1 METFTTAF
9 GLICLISFLISA
21 LGFIYFVY
29 FFSLGYAFSI
39 TGMAFATMILFWGNM
54 EIWGKAFCVLLGIY
68 GLRLGIY
75 LLVRELRSASY
86 RRILRPETDVNANK
100 RSPGFKVI
108 LWIMVSTLFIGQ
120 FAPVFFR
127 IQNGSSPDT
136 CVIVGFFIALAG
148 VILEIWADAQKSILK
163 RRNPHEF
170 CRTGIYRIVRCPNY
184 FGEILLWTGVFLS
197 GITALDGLW
206 QWIFA
211 IWGYVLILWVMFSG
225 ARRLELRQN
234 KNYGNRPEYQEYIA
248 KVPIILPLVPLYS
261 VARHKWLMA

>member
-21 LGFIYFVY
+21 LGFIYFIY

-39 TGMAFATMILFWGNM
+39 AGMALTTMILFWENM
-54 EIWGKAFCVLLGIY
+54 EIWGKAFCILLGIY

-75 LLVRELRSASY
+75 LLVRELKSASY
-86 RRILRPETDVNANK
+86 RKILRPETDANASK
-100 RSPGFKVI
+100 RSLGFKVM
-108 LWIMVSTLFIGQ
+108 LWIMVATLFIGQ

-127 IQNGSSPDT
+127 IQNGSVPDT
-136 CVIVGFFIALAG
+136 FVIVGLFIALAG
-148 VILEIWADAQKSILK
+148 VILEIWADAQKSMLK
-163 RRNPHEF
+163 RRNPREF
-170 CRTGIYRIVRCPNY
+170 CRTGIYKIVRCPNY
-184 FGEILLWTGVFLS
+184 LGEILLWTGVFLS

-211 IWGYVLILWVMFSG
+211 AWGYLLILWVMFSG

-234 KNYGNRPEYQEYIA
+234 KNYGERPEYQEYVTT
-248 KVPIILPLVPLYS
+248 VPIILPLVPLYS
-261 VARHKWLMA
+261 VAKYKWLMA

>member
-86 RRILRPETDVNANK
+86 RRILRPETK
-100 RSPGFKVI
+100 RMK
-108 LWIMVSTLFIGQ
+108 
-120 FAPVFFR
+120 
-127 IQNGSSPDT
+127 
-136 CVIVGFFIALAG
+136 
-148 VILEIWADAQKSILK
+148 
-163 RRNPHEF
+163 
-170 CRTGIYRIVRCPNY
+170 Y
-184 FGEILLWTGVFLS
+184 
-197 GITALDGLW
+197 
-206 QWIFA
+206 
-211 IWGYVLILWVMFSG
+211 
-225 ARRLELRQN
+225 
-234 KNYGNRPEYQEYIA
+234 
-248 KVPIILPLVPLYS
+248 
-261 VARHKWLMA
+261 